1 VKEVGKAVLKALVS
15 ILLLA
20 FIAAPSLSAHA
31 QPQVRLLIIEHY
43 VRGRTTNYQI
53 PSEDNSNDISLAD
66 HYVLLGFHWYTAAKY
81 YINPSNKYGFS
92 ADAVVS
98 AITASAYTW
107 DSQTSKDVFS
117 YQGIVSGKNAP
128 KPGVYDGYNVIG
140 WGNYRAG
147 VIAVTYIW
155 YAGDTIVE
163 TDTRLNSLYKWSLT
177 GEAGKFDV
185 QDIMTHE
192 LGHWCGLG
200 DLYSDA
206 DYWLTMYGYADY
218 GETYK
223 RTLGIGDING
233 LLAVYEPQ
241 L

>member
-1 VKEVGKAVLKALVS
+1 MGKVVLKALVLTF
-15 ILLLA
+15 LLVL
-20 FIAAPSLSAHA
+20 IATPFSPAYA

-43 VRGRTTNYQI
+43 VHGRTTNYEI
-53 PSEDNSNDISLAD
+53 PLEDNSNSTDLST
-66 HYVLLGFHWYTAAKY
+66 HYKLLGFHWYTAAKY
-81 YINPSNKYGFS
+81 WIDPSNKYGFS

-107 DSQTSKDVFS
+107 DSETNVQVFL
-117 YQGIVSGKNAP
+117 YQGTVSGKKAP
-128 KPGVYDGYNVIG
+128 KPGVYDGYNVIA
-140 WGNYRAG
+140 WGNYRSG

-155 YAGDTIVE
+155 YAGDQILE
-163 TDTRLNSLYKWSLT
+163 TDTRLNSLYAWSLT

-223 RTLGIGDING
+223 RTLGKGDISG
-233 LLAVYEPQ
+233 LQAVYEPQ